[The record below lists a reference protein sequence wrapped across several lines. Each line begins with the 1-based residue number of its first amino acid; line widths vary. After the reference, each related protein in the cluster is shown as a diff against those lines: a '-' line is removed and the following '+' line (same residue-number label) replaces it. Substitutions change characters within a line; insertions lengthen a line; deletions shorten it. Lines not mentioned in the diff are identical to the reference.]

1 MFVLLESTHEG
12 FIEHLGQQLSACGID
27 CHLLAMGRAED
38 GELHFALRLP
48 LYSQMAR
55 ARELL
60 YRDRLF
66 ALRIDPVHQPM
77 FQTLRA
83 EPRQNLLRWLSSPKA
98 LYVSAVCLVVLVLGS
113 LIEHFWR

>member
-1 MFVLLESTHEG
+1 MFVLLESSHEG

-27 CHLLAMGRAED
+27 CHLLDMGRAAD
-38 GELHFALRLP
+38 GERHFALRLP

-77 FQTLRA
+77 FQALRA
-83 EPRQNLLRWLSSPKA
+83 EPQQRLLRYLGSPKA
-98 LYVSAVCLVVLVLGS
+98 LYFSAACLALLLLGS
-113 LIEHFWR
+113 LAEQFWR